1 MSGIFWEFRNAPFAR
16 GVATHLFFYPSRMVG
31 AARKKRVKVPDGA
44 LGILLKQEPDLG
56 LVVYASPDV
65 KPCRVAPVVVGARL
79 MQIDAVSVND
89 LAPWIVAEMIKTK
102 TGKTFTI
109 IPNSVPVAR
118 QLGSSA
124 AETASDARFR
134 FSTPDEHLF
143 HPTSAPSTAYL
154 VVHNAECVLVG

>member
-1 MSGIFWEFRNAPFAR
+1 MAGSPAR
-16 GVATHLFFYPSRMVG
+16 RQ
-31 AARKKRVKVPDGA
+31 KRSKVTVPDGP
-44 LGILLKQEPDLG
+44 LGILLKQEKDLG
-56 LVVYASPDV
+56 LVIFASDL
-65 KPCRVAPVVVGARL
+65 KPCRVAPTVVGARL
-79 MQIDAVSVND
+79 MAIDKISVND

>member
-1 MSGIFWEFRNAPFAR
+1 M
-16 GVATHLFFYPSRMVG
+16 FFYPSRMVG

-102 TGKTFTI
+102 TAKTFTI
-109 IPNSVPVAR
+109 IKNSVPVAR
-118 QLGSSA
+118 PIGFGSAFEAASA
-124 AETASDARFR
+124 ARFR
-134 FSTPDEHLF
+134 YSSPEDTLF
-143 HPTSAPSTAYL
+143 HPTSTWHPSSAHL
-154 VVHNAECVLVG
+154 VVHPAECVVVD

>member
-1 MSGIFWEFRNAPFAR
+1 MNCRVAPR
-16 GVATHLFFYPSRMVG
+16 LFFYPSRMG
-31 AARKKRVKVPDGA
+31 TARKKRVKVPDGT
-44 LGILLKQEPDLG
+44 LGILLKKEPDLG

-65 KPCRVAPVVVGARL
+65 KIKPCRVAPVVVGARL

-124 AETASDARFR
+124 AETVSDARFR

>member
-1 MSGIFWEFRNAPFAR
+1 MSTAAPLGMPAR
-16 GVATHLFFYPSRMVG
+16 RE
-31 AARKKRVKVPDGA
+31 KKTTLRVPDGP
-44 LGILLKQEPDLG
+44 LGILLKKEKDLG
-56 LVVYASPDV
+56 LVIFASDA
-65 KPCRVAPVVVGARL
+65 KPCRVAPTVVGARL
-79 MQIDAVSVND
+79 MQIDRISVND

>member
-1 MSGIFWEFRNAPFAR
+1 MSGIFWEFRNAPFALR
-16 GVATHLFFYPSRMVG
+16 VATHLFFYPSRMVG

-89 LAPWIVAEMIKTK
+89 LAPWIVAEMIRTK
-102 TGKTFTI
+102 TAKTFTI
-109 IPNSVPVAR
+109 IKNSLPVAR
-118 QLGSSA
+118 QIGSTA
-124 AETASDARFR
+124 AESATTARFR
-134 FSTPDEHLF
+134 PSTPDELGAF
-143 HPTSAPSTAYL
+143 GTGHPSSAHL
-154 VVHNAECVLVG
+154 VVHAAECVLIG

>member
-1 MSGIFWEFRNAPFAR
+1 MPAR
-16 GVATHLFFYPSRMVG
+16 RE
-31 AARKKRVKVPDGA
+31 KKTTLRVPDGP
-44 LGILLKQEPDLG
+44 LGILLKKEKDLG
-56 LVVYASPDV
+56 LVIFASDA
-65 KPCRVAPVVVGARL
+65 KPCRVAPTVVGARL
-79 MQIDAVSVND
+79 MQIDRISVND

>member
-1 MSGIFWEFRNAPFAR
+1 MRTSPFRI
-16 GVATHLFFYPSRMVG
+16 SR
-31 AARKKRVKVPDGA
+31 
-44 LGILLKQEPDLG
+44 
-56 LVVYASPDV
+56 
-65 KPCRVAPVVVGARL
+65 
-79 MQIDAVSVND
+79 
-89 LAPWIVAEMIKTK
+89 
-102 TGKTFTI
+102 
-109 IPNSVPVAR
+109 VPVAR